1 MVKAVLC
8 MAISVEQWSAVKADT
23 LIASPTNEFI
33 QIKSQELEATTISLN
48 PQKKENDE
56 NLSP

>member
-1 MVKAVLC
+1 MYGNECRTMVCRQSGHL
-8 MAISVEQWSAVKADT
+8 
-23 LIASPTNEFI
+23 ASPTNEFI